1 MEALIIAVIAAVAM
15 LIQPAPAPADR
26 IVLLPGLDGSVGA
39 VTLKTS
45 SGERVLNKAYAGA
58 AVDIRGGIEAV
69 TEDAAT
75 VRQRYAAAL
84 GAQPLRPV
92 SFVVHFISGTDHLTE
107 ESRPVLDQVKIES
120 ARRPAAEIVAIGHTD
135 RVGSDAA
142 NDALSLKRAEA
153 VRATLLAAGVIA
165 HIDAAG
171 RGEREPLIATADEV
185 AEARNRRVEINVR

>member
-1 MEALIIAVIAAVAM
+1 MEALIIAVIATVAM
-15 LIQPAPAPADR
+15 LMQPAPAPADR

-45 SGERVLNKAYAGA
+45 GGERVLDQAYAGA
-58 AVDIRGGIEAV
+58 VVDVRGGIETAV
-69 TEDAAT
+69 EDAAT

-92 SFVVHFISGTDHLTE
+92 SFVVHFISGTDQLTE
-107 ESRPVLDQVKIES
+107 ESRPVLDQVKFES
-120 ARRPAAEIVAIGHTD
+120 SRRPAAEIVAIGHTD

-153 VRATLLAAGVIA
+153 VRAALLAAGVVA

-171 RGEREPLIATADEV
+171 RGEREPLIATVDEV
-185 AEARNRRVEINVR
+185 AEARNRRVEINIR